1 MQKTMLHLAFAA
13 AAALVFAG
21 QARAG
26 VPLDVP
32 IFADA
37 KSVTVS
43 GLRLAGYSKA
53 ARVTVETLGGEPFG
67 EVEADGAC
75 GLLFGER
82 VCVFP
87 MHENANE
94 NLEGK
99 LK

>member
-1 MQKTMLHLAFAA
+1 MQKIMLHLTFAA

-21 QARAG
+21 PARAG

-32 IFADA
+32 IFADS

-43 GLRLAGYSKA
+43 GLRLVDRGAA
-53 ARVTVETLGGEPFG
+53 ARVIVETLGGDPFG

-87 MHENANE
+87 MHD

>member
-1 MQKTMLHLAFAA
+1 MQKTMLYLTFAAASALAFA
-13 AAALVFAG
+13 G
-21 QARAG
+21 QVRAG

-32 IFADA
+32 IFSDS

-43 GLRLAGYSKA
+43 GLRLVDRGEAV
-53 ARVTVETLGGEPFG
+53 RVTVETLGGEPFG

-87 MHENANE
+87 MRD